1 MARVLNL
8 VMSELVGGNSYFLMP
23 WRAIEKKKKHRQKT
37 RTGAPTT
44 RPYVFLFFFF
54 CVFTFGEE
62 KPNVIAQPIN
72 NKTVYLAIGN

>member
-23 WRAIEKKKKHRQKT
+23 WRAIEKKNTDKKHVQAHPPLVRM
-37 RTGAPTT
+37 
-44 RPYVFLFFFF
+44 YFFFFFF